1 MVQIA
6 EAHGR
11 TAAQIALRWG
21 VQRGTAVIPK
31 TARRER
37 LVENLSVFDF
47 ALSEEEMRA
56 IDGLDQHRRY
66 NDPGV
71 FGEAAFNTFLPIYD

>member
-1 MVQIA
+1 M
-6 EAHGR
+6 
-11 TAAQIALRWG
+11 
-21 VQRGTAVIPK
+21 IPK